1 MEQLDDIYKDDS
13 VKGVIMQVNSPGG
26 AVYNSEQ
33 IANKIKEIQTDKKI
47 PVFTVMKTMAA
58 SGGYYISAPTDKIYA
73 SNETLTGS
81 IGVIM
86 SSRSFQ
92 GLFEKYGIKEQN
104 ITTGKMKDA
113 GSIGKDMTDEQKK
126 YFQDLINSSFDR
138 FIKVVSQGRSMKED
152 EVKKLADG
160 RVYDGAQ
167 AKNNGLVDKIG
178 NLDDAIEDMKKDYKL
193 NNPEVFEYEGSD
205 YSLKKLFSKA
215 QNLVEKNSSSDLSVL
230 KELMEKES
238 PLPMYYYGK

>member
-1 MEQLDDIYKDDS
+1 
-13 VKGVIMQVNSPGG
+13 
-26 AVYNSEQ
+26 
-33 IANKIKEIQTDKKI
+33 
-47 PVFTVMKTMAA
+47 
-58 SGGYYISAPTDKIYA
+58 
-73 SNETLTGS
+73 
-81 IGVIM
+81 
-86 SSRSFQ
+86 
-92 GLFEKYGIKEQN
+92 
-104 ITTGKMKDA
+104 
-113 GSIGKDMTDEQKK
+113 
-126 YFQDLINSSFDR
+126 
-138 FIKVVSQGRSMKED
+138 MKED
-152 EVKKLADG
+152 QVRKLADG

-193 NNPEVFEYEGSD
+193 NNPEVFEYEGSE